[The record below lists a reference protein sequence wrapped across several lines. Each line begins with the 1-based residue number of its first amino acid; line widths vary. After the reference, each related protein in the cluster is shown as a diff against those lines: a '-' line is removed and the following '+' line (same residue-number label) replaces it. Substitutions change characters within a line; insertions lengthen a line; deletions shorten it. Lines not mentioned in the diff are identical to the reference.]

1 MYITDY
7 NRQLELISEMRQ
19 LRRDT
24 QKVEVYYHHPYS
36 NQMWKSFFPR
46 ANEQKLGPKL
56 LRHEPVPSNIEE
68 NLEICLTEEDP
79 ENAIGLGIEWSV
91 KAHLWNEIIQE
102 LEQHYSN
109 YLRKQLKL
117 FLKHLRMSEIQQV
130 ERENETDQ
138 STLPIS
144 EDQLNEL
151 VWRSRKIRMKRF
163 FVLG

>member
-1 MYITDY
+1 
-7 NRQLELISEMRQ
+7 
-19 LRRDT
+19 
-24 QKVEVYYHHPYS
+24 
-36 NQMWKSFFPR
+36 
-46 ANEQKLGPKL
+46 
-56 LRHEPVPSNIEE
+56 

-91 KAHLWNEIIQE
+91 KADLWNEIIQE

-117 FLKHLRMSEIQQV
+117 LLNHLRMSEIQQL
-130 ERENETDQ
+130 EREKKTDQ

-144 EDQLNEL
+144 EDQLNVL